1 MVTKTF
7 KKIKMNIQVYEQ
19 GEYTIG
25 GADTSSP
32 VQTPSSTGS
41 VFTTLI
47 ANGEQ
52 FIQEKKL
59 SKNKRMKD
67 K

>member
-1 MVTKTF
+1 
-7 KKIKMNIQVYEQ
+7 MNIQVYEQ

-25 GADTSSP
+25 GADATSP

-47 ANGEQ
+47 ANSEQ
-52 FIQEKKL
+52 FIQEKKR